1 LFPQSGMAVMAAAGV
16 LLIIKAGGF
25 GPSTS
30 GHSHSDALSFVCRL
44 GSSDLLVDSGT
55 YTYVSDPVWRDRFR
69 GSAAH
74 NTIRIDGKDQA
85 TPAGPFGWEGRPAVH
100 IHEWVS
106 TDERDLLDAECR
118 YSGFRHRRRFLFIK
132 PNLLFVLDQVDGA
145 PGEHFVEQ
153 FWHTANGDTFSRIA
167 FSHPSEAVE
176 AWHSS
181 VFGSKHAAEARR
193 CIYRGPL
200 PVMLAAAISF
210 DAEPETLTIEEA
222 FLNLQFRD
230 GRIVRCAMFHPA

>member
-16 LLIIKAGGF
+16 HLIIKAGGF
-25 GPSTS
+25 GPSTA

-55 YTYVSDPVWRDRFR
+55 YTYVSDPAWRDRFR
-69 GSAAH
+69 SSAAH

-85 TPAGPFGWEGRPAVH
+85 TAAGPFGWKGRPAVH

-106 TDERDLLDAECR
+106 TGERDLLDAECR
-118 YSGFRHRRRFLFIK
+118 CSSLRHRRRFLFLK
-132 PNLLFVLDQVDGA
+132 PDILFVLDQVEGP
-145 PGEHFVEQ
+145 PGEHLVEQ
-153 FWHTANGDTFSRIA
+153 FWHAANGDTFRRIA
-167 FSHPSEAVE
+167 FSHPSEAIE

-210 DAEPETLTIEEA
+210 GPEPEALTIEGS
-222 FLNLQFRD
+222 FLNVRFQN
-230 GRIVRCAMFHPA
+230 GGIVRSAMFHPA